1 MTTLNTSNLSLD
13 DVHRLFGFQGQYNGS
28 FTPLLSLEPITEIEQ
43 QELSRIW
50 HDFEPYL
57 TTGKMSEGVVKAM
70 TTFPLMRAAG
80 FYSPPIQL
88 SIDIEEGI
96 AAINIVNENTKITGR
111 FDILAVNSER
121 LTTARTSFWVLV
133 IETKESLA
141 NVWAGLPQLLAYAYK
156 SLEYQDSVWE
166 LATNG
171 LNYQFVYMQSGNHPI
186 YQLMPLLNLFEF
198 ESSIRLLQVLKA
210 ICKLLGNSSDAGL

>member
-1 MTTLNTSNLSLD
+1 MTTLNASNLSLD
-13 DVHRLFGFQGQYNGS
+13 DVHRLFGFQRQYNGS
-28 FTPLLSLEPITEIEQ
+28 FTPLLSLEPITELEQ
-43 QELSRIW
+43 QELIRIW

-57 TTGKMSEGVVKAM
+57 TAGKMSEGVVKAM

-80 FYSPPIQL
+80 FYSPPIRL
-88 SIDIEEGI
+88 SIEEGI
-96 AAINIVNENTKITGR
+96 AAINIVNEDTRITGR
-111 FDILAVNSER
+111 FDILGVNSDR
-121 LTTARTSFWVLV
+121 LTAASTSFWVLV
-133 IETKESLA
+133 IETKEGLA

-156 SLEYQDSVWE
+156 SLEYQDSVWG

-171 LNYQFVYMQSGNHPI
+171 LNYQFVYMQPENPPI

-210 ICKLLGNSSDAGL
+210 ICRLQGNSPNASS